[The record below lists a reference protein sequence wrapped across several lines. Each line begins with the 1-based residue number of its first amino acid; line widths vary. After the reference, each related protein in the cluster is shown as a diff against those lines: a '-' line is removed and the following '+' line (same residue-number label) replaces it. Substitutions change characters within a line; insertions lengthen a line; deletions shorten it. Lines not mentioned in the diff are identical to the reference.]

1 VSVKEFSWPFV
12 VRWAGAYAATECA
25 VVIVA
30 SLTLATSWP
39 WVVLV
44 AAIEGTLLGLVQG
57 LLLRELRPH
66 FVRDWTLATIA
77 GVLLGRAIEFAGDG
91 SALAATILSGPFAL
105 QIFAGAALG
114 ALVGAAAGSF
124 QALLLRDYV
133 RRPARWVGVCALAWA
148 IGLPSLLLVGFAT
161 GQLSGSVP
169 VWHAVVAILMVFAA
183 IGAVT
188 GAIEGGALAAM
199 LRAAGRS
206 RAAHARLS
214 PALEHGA

>member
-1 VSVKEFSWPFV
+1 MTKEPSWPFV

-30 SLTLATSWP
+30 SLTLATTWP

-44 AAIEGTLLGLVQG
+44 ATIEGALLGFVQG
-57 LLLRELRPH
+57 RLLRDLGPH
-66 FVRDWTLATIA
+66 TVRDWTLATIA

-91 SALAATILSGPFAL
+91 SALAGAILSGPLAL
-105 QIFAGAALG
+105 QIAAGAALG

-124 QALLLRDYV
+124 QAVLLRTHV
-133 RRPARWVGVCALAWA
+133 RRSARWVGVCALAWA
-148 IGLPSLLLVGFAT
+148 IALPSLLVAGFAT
-161 GQLSGSVP
+161 GQLSGTVP
-169 VWHAVVAILMVFAA
+169 VWHAVLAILMVFAA
-183 IGAVT
+183 IGGVT
-188 GAIEGGALAAM
+188 GAIEGGALALM

-206 RAAHARLS
+206 EAAHARLS

>member
-1 VSVKEFSWPFV
+1 LLSFV
-12 VRWAGAYAATECA
+12 LRWVAIYAATECV

-30 SLTLATSWP
+30 SLTLATTWP

-44 AAIEGTLLGLVQG
+44 ATIEGAILGLAQG
-57 LLLRELRPH
+57 RQLRELRPR

-77 GVLLGRAIEFAGDG
+77 GVMLGRAIEFAAD
-91 SALAATILSGPFAL
+91 SSPLAAQILAGPYVL
-105 QIFAGAALG
+105 QILAGAALG

-124 QALLLRDYV
+124 QAVALRNHI
-133 RRPARWVGVCALAWA
+133 RRSARWIAVCALAWSIA
-148 IGLPSLLLVGFAT
+148 LPSLLLVGFAT

-169 VWHAVVAILMVFAA
+169 VWHAVVAILLLFGA

-206 RAAHARLS
+206 DPAHARLS
-214 PALEHGA
+214 PALEQRA